1 MGIYMPSAIQANV
14 LAGWNEM
21 SEQALQAIQQIHKKA
36 DFYIRS
42 MAQELRRW
50 KEKNLQGAD
59 HGKNG

>member
-42 MAQELRRW
+42 MAQELRYW
-50 KEKNLQGAD
+50 KMR
-59 HGKNG
+59 NGI